1 MYNQAEAIGLEVEE
15 SILTKE
21 IFSASQTAI
30 RNIHE
35 LATTML
41 LVNEKQEE
49 FVRENLPQEMFLDT
63 MEEIVKAAIS
73 GEKRAQEKATTKFE
87 NLKEYAAQALAST
100 DIRQQ
105 STEDGKKIKM
115 LISSESMSK

>member
-1 MYNQAEAIGLEVEE
+1 
-15 SILTKE
+15 
-21 IFSASQTAI
+21 
-30 RNIHE
+30 
-35 LATTML
+35 ML

-87 NLKEYAAQALAST
+87 NLKEYATQTLAST
-100 DIRQQ
+100 DIEQQ